1 MKFPTWPNPLGYR
14 DVKLGLDRVYDLL
27 ERVGNPHKL
36 LPPTI
41 HVAGTN
47 GKGSTIAFLAS
58 ILTEAKYK
66 VHLYTSP
73 HLVEFNERI
82 VLAGKEIEDDFLED
96 LLDECRYAANKHPK
110 IEVTFFEG
118 ITVAAF
124 LAFSKIKAD
133 ILLLETGMGGRL
145 DATNVIEDVL
155 LSIITPISL
164 DHTEFLGKTIEDIAF
179 EKAGIIKNS
188 SLVIAGKQEKS
199 VLEIIEEQAIK
210 KKSKV
215 YSFNHKFTAK
225 EQIGSNNII
234 FEMNQMSMILP
245 LPFLAGKHQ
254 IENAGMAIAAT
265 LLIQNHF
272 KISNKNIGNG
282 IANAYWPARLEP
294 ILSGDLFNLL
304 PSNYDLFL
312 DGGHNEGGAKIIAN
326 WINNNKIEDRKKGKK
341 RIPHYLICGMLQDK
355 DSKNFLKYLAGSVDF
370 LVGIPIEG
378 ESKSKTGYQIAK
390 IASGLGIKSVDAEE
404 FTDAFEYIRAI
415 HDGEE
420 THQSINIIKNIL
432 NKRSKQKARIIICGS
447 LYLAGKFLSK
457 NN

>member
-1 MKFPTWPNPLGYR
+1 MKFPTWPNPLDYHNI
-14 DVKLGLDRVYDLL
+14 KLGLDRVYELL
-27 ERVGNPHKL
+27 ERVGSPHKL

-47 GKGSTIAFLAS
+47 GKGSTIAFLDS
-58 ILTEAKYK
+58 IFTEANYK
-66 VHLYTSP
+66 VHRYTSP

-82 VLAGKEIEDDFLED
+82 ILAGKEIDDEFLED

-110 IEVTFFEG
+110 VEVTSFEG
-118 ITVAAF
+118 TTVAAF
-124 LAFSKIKAD
+124 LAFSKVKAD

-145 DATNVIEDVL
+145 DATNVIENVL
-155 LSIITPISL
+155 LSIITPISI
-164 DHTEFLGKTIEDIAF
+164 DHAEFLGKTIEDIAF
-179 EKAGIIKNS
+179 EKAGIIKNA
-188 SLVIAGKQEKS
+188 SLVIVGKQEKS
-199 VLEIIEEQAIK
+199 ALEVIEKQAAK
-210 KKSKV
+210 TKSRI

-225 EQIGSNNII
+225 EQIDSNNMI
-234 FEMNQMSMILP
+234 FEMNHIRMTLP
-245 LPFLAGKHQ
+245 LPFLIGKHQ

-265 LLIQNHF
+265 ILMQKYF

-282 IANAYWPARLEP
+282 IVNAYWPARLEP
-294 ILSGDLFNLL
+294 ILSGYLFDLL

-312 DGGHNEGGAKIIAN
+312 DGGHNEGGAKIISN
-326 WINNNKIEDRKKGKK
+326 WINNNKIEDRKIGKK

-355 DSKNFLKYLAGSVDF
+355 DSESFLKYLAGSVDF

-390 IASGLGIKSVDAEE
+390 IASGVGIKSVDAEE
-404 FTDAFEYIRAI
+404 FMDAFEYIRAI

-420 THQSINIIKNIL
+420 IKQNTIIKSL
-432 NKRSKQKARIIICGS
+432 FYKKPKQKARIIICGS
-447 LYLAGKFLSK
+447 LYLAGQFISK